1 MTVSTET
8 KKPETE
14 FSRRFFN
21 ILKYFF
27 MLNNGIDHDL
37 IANPRIESIIE
48 QADAEMYKIKNKRKL
63 LKKKQ

>member
-1 MTVSTET
+1 
-8 KKPETE
+8 
-14 FSRRFFN
+14 
-21 ILKYFF
+21 